1 MQRKISFIVATV
13 FTVFSMLAK
22 AQEGVG
28 ASFKKG
34 LLDSAAFQKSLN
46 KKISFGQSVFY
57 SNPFASSKKVV
68 EKQAPPFYLEG
79 NFYANQL
86 GFFCKKEYMLEKA
99 THIPLRFR
107 LGSLEYCNIL
117 EGKK

>member
-1 MQRKISFIVATV
+1 MQRKISFIVATA
-13 FTVFSMLAK
+13 FTVFSLLAK
-22 AQEGVG
+22 AQERVG
-28 ASFKKG
+28 TSLKKR
-34 LLDSAAFQKSLN
+34 LLDSTAFQKSLD
-46 KKISFGQSVFY
+46 KKISLGQGVFY
-57 SNPFASSKKVV
+57 SNPFASSNKTI
-68 EKQAPPFYLEG
+68 EKQPQPFYIQG

-107 LGSLEYCNIL
+107 LGSLEYCNSM